1 MEIEVGRV
9 AAIYRYAV
17 KSMAGEGLDA
27 GELGWHGL
35 EGDRRFAFRR
45 LAEQGGFP
53 WLTAGRVPDMIRYVP
68 VVRDGVPTH
77 VRMPDGREL
86 AVDGEEL
93 AAELSRL
100 HKAEVELMRLK
111 HGMFDDA
118 ALSVIS
124 SGTVGEIARR
134 AEREPD
140 VRRFRPN
147 VVVETPGGE
156 PFDED
161 RWVGGVLAFGD
172 PAVGAAVG
180 VTQRDVRCS
189 MVNLDPDTAEVD
201 AAVLKAVV
209 RLNTNCA
216 GVYGAVVR
224 PGPVAVGQAVFLS
237 SRD

>member
-45 LAEQGGFP
+45 LAEEGGFP

-86 AVDGEEL
+86 EVAGDEL
-93 AAELSRL
+93 RDELSRL
-100 HKAEVELMRLK
+100 HKSEVALMRLN

-118 ALSVIS
+118 AISVIA
-124 SGTVGEIARR
+124 TRTIEEIARR
-134 AEREPD
+134 AERAPD

-147 VVVETPGGE
+147 VVVETSGE
-156 PFDED
+156 PFAED
-161 RWVGGVLAFGD
+161 AWIGGVLAFGD
-172 PAVGAAVG
+172 PAAGAAVG

-209 RLNTNCA
+209 RSNENCA
-216 GVYGAVVR
+216 GVYGSVVR
-224 PGPVAVGQAVFLS
+224 TGAVEVGQAVFLLKRS
-237 SRD
+237 